1 MKSLLFLAFILL
13 FSLKLSAQE
22 AAITGK
28 ITGEDGK
35 SIPFA
40 TVYIKNTTKGT
51 SANSEG
57 EYSINLKTGTYEL
70 QFKAIGYR
78 QESRKIEL
86 KASQVINVVLKN
98 EDYQIKEV
106 TVRAGAE
113 DPAYAIIRKAIK
125 KRKGYLNAVN
135 SYTAEVYIKGLQK
148 LLAAPKKFLM
158 FDVQK
163 ATREAGL
170 DSNRTGIVYLSESQS
185 KLSFMR
191 PDDIHEE
198 IISSKVSGSN
208 RAFSFNRASDLRVN
222 FYENTQV
229 WEGLSNRPLV
239 SPIAD
244 NALFYY
250 RYQWMGISIE
260 NGETINKIK
269 VTPRREHD
277 PCFSGYIYILEDSW
291 RLQSLGLSIT
301 KKSNINFVDTLKVN
315 QEFVPVSNDVWMPSS
330 IKFEFTGG
338 LFGFRIG
345 GYFISIYKDYEI
357 NPTLDKKQFAEVLR
371 ITKGV
376 NKKDSAFWEQQR
388 PIPLT
393 LEEKTDYTKKAVL
406 AAKRESKPYLD
417 SLDKENNKVSFT
429 KLLLSGYNHR
439 NRYNHESYNFSS
451 IINSV
456 YYNTVQ
462 GLALDYGASYTKGL
476 DSVNRFLSTKY
487 YSIYGRAGYGFA
499 NHIFTG
505 SGGITLSN
513 DPTIFNVSGGSGIV
527 DLNDRQPITRFMN
540 TAYSLLNRE
549 NFQKLYQKHMLR

>member
-1 MKSLLFLAFILL
+1 
-13 FSLKLSAQE
+13 
-22 AAITGK
+22 
-28 ITGEDGK
+28 
-35 SIPFA
+35 
-40 TVYIKNTTKGT
+40 
-51 SANSEG
+51 
-57 EYSINLKTGTYEL
+57 
-70 QFKAIGYR
+70 
-78 QESRKIEL
+78 
-86 KASQVINVVLKN
+86 
-98 EDYQIKEV
+98 
-106 TVRAGAE
+106 
-113 DPAYAIIRKAIK
+113 
-125 KRKGYLNAVN
+125 
-135 SYTAEVYIKGLQK
+135 
-148 LLAAPKKFLM
+148 
-158 FDVQK
+158 
-163 ATREAGL
+163 
-170 DSNRTGIVYLSESQS
+170 
-185 KLSFMR
+185 
-191 PDDIHEE
+191 
-198 IISSKVSGSN
+198 
-208 RAFSFNRASDLRVN
+208 
-222 FYENTQV
+222 
-229 WEGLSNRPLV
+229 
-239 SPIAD
+239 
-244 NALFYY
+244 
-250 RYQWMGISIE
+250 MGILIE

-315 QEFVPVSNDVWMPSS
+315 QEFVPVNNDVWMPSS

-345 GYFISIYKDYEI
+345 GYFISIYKDYDI
-357 NPTLDKKQFAEVLR
+357 NPTLDRKQFAEVLR

-499 NHIFTG
+499 NHIFTAAAALRYLTG
-505 SGGITLSN
+505 
-513 DPTIFNVSGGSGIV
+513 
-527 DLNDRQPITRFMN
+527 QPSST
-540 TAYSLLNRE
+540 
-549 NFQKLYQKHMLR
+549 